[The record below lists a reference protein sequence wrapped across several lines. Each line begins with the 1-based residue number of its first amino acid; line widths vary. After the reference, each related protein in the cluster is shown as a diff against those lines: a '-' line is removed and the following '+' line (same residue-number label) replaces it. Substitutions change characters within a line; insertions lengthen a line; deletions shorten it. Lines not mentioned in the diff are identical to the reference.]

1 MKIKFL
7 TIGILAVILAAG
19 CGNHNAPIPAPS
31 EKTENSEKTKEEAN
45 EEPAQEEKK
54 EPKHAQ
60 RPDASEGVSGLY
72 PEGSTRLLTAADMEG
87 LDLWDLKVMR
97 NEIFARHGYIFKTKE
112 MIQYF
117 NQQPWYT
124 PMYPDVSS
132 KLSNIE
138 NKNVAFIKAFENQ
151 AAGRVDD
158 AG

>member
-7 TIGILAVILAAG
+7 SACIVASILATG
-19 CGNHNAPIPAPS
+19 CGNNNPPAPAPS
-31 EKTENSEKTKEEAN
+31 EKTESSENAKEEPK
-45 EEPAQEEKK
+45 EEAQEEKR
-54 EPKHAQ
+54 EPKHAK
-60 RPDASEGVSGLY
+60 RPEASDGVPGLY
-72 PEGSTRLLTAADMEG
+72 PEGSTRLLTAADLEG
-87 LDLWDLKVMR
+87 LELFDLKVMR

-117 NQQPWYT
+117 NQQEWYT